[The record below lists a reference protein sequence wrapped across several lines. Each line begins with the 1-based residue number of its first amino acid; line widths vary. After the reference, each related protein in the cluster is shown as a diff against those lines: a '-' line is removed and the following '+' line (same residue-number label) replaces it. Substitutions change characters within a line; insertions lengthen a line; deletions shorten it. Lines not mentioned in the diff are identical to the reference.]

1 MILINIYPASLT
13 AEMQILFKQTQ
24 RAKIFLQA
32 RATVP
37 GFSKT
42 WHLKSGKWPFLSRK
56 KRPRLEWDHWAFTQE
71 TRFCFCL
78 LWWPHRHMHLHIHT
92 HTHLTDTN
100 ARTHT
105 SLTQMHT
112 HTPHWHKCTY
122 TLTHKQRLFKK
133 VRINQTFFPL
143 FTHSL
148 EQWCAK
154 TFI

>member
-1 MILINIYPASLT
+1 MILIIIYPANLT
-13 AEMQILFKQTQ
+13 TETQILFKQTQ

-56 KRPRLEWDHWAFTQE
+56 KRPRLEWDHSAFTQE

-92 HTHLTDTN
+92 PHWHKCTHTHLTDTN
-100 ARTHT
+100 AH
-105 SLTQMHT
+105 
-112 HTPHWHKCTY
+112 
-122 TLTHKQRLFKK
+122 
-133 VRINQTFFPL
+133 
-143 FTHSL
+143 THSL
-148 EQWCAK
+148 TNNDFSKKLGLTKLFFLRAAS
-154 TFI
+154 IS